1 MEARAYIKPGAWPHK
16 AWRRQCRRGKPF
28 RYAETS
34 RRSERGAATKTSV
47 RFKTDGESKRQA
59 STVAHE
65 LHVSAPIK
73 KSIDARAGCEADG
86 TDRKEG
92 RARIALGADG
102 GGRHAPKETTRLAS
116 DAPTFSFFRFFF

>member
-1 MEARAYIKPGAWPHK
+1 MGARAYIKTGCLAAQGLATSLSSREAVPL
-16 AWRRQCRRGKPF
+16 RRNVK
-28 RYAETS
+28 
-34 RRSERGAATKTSV
+34 RSERGAATKTSV

-59 STVAHE
+59 STVARE

-116 DAPTFSFFRFFF
+116 DAPTFLFSVFYS